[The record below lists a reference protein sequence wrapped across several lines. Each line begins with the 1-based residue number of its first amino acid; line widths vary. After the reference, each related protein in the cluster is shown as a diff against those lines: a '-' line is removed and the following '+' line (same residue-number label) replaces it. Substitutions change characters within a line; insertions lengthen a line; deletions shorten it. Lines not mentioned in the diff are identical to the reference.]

1 MAKLFAI
8 HDVIVSKVA
17 KKMFDVNRKK
27 LFSRKSAVIVI
38 TVFFTFPHFLSAET
52 LPGALVKAYN
62 SSGLLEQNRALLR
75 AADENVAVAV
85 SAMRG
90 VLGWASNI
98 TRQKTQGLSPETD
111 TVANAASVGL
121 TASITLYDG
130 GQNKYALA
138 AAKEAV
144 LSTRQA
150 LIGVEQRVLLTTVGA
165 FMEVRRSRKTA
176 ILRQNNVRV
185 IQEELRAA
193 KDRFEVG
200 EITKTDVALAEARLA
215 ASKSALAVAKGER
228 VQAEE
233 NYKQTVGSLPKSLS
247 APGRLPKLVNS
258 ALASKKSAVQ
268 HHPDIIAVQHDIKQ
282 AEYNMKRAEAAFR
295 PNVSLSSSLNYT
307 DKEADEFQRSG
318 SISLSAEGTIY
329 TGGRLPALLRQATA
343 RWDAQRS
350 ILHLTLLRVEQEAG
364 GAFALLQMARAG
376 REASEEQI
384 RASRVAFEGVREEAK
399 VGARTTLDVLN
410 AEQELLDAQA
420 GLISAEAD
428 EQIAAY
434 RLLAQMGKL
443 TVDDLNL
450 PVQKYDPL
458 AYYDLVRQAP
468 TVISKRGIRL
478 DQVLKS
484 ISK

>member
-1 MAKLFAI
+1 
-8 HDVIVSKVA
+8 
-17 KKMFDVNRKK
+17 MFDVNRKNPF
-27 LFSRKSAVIVI
+27 LRKSAAVLAAVLLATPQI
-38 TVFFTFPHFLSAET
+38 LSAEM
-52 LPGALVKAYN
+52 LRDALVKAYN

-75 AADENVAVAV
+75 AADEDVAVAA

-98 TRQKTQGLSPETD
+98 SRQKTQGISQETD
-111 TVANAASVGL
+111 TEQNAASVGL

-150 LIGVEQRVLLTTVGA
+150 LVGVEQQVLLATVGA
-165 FMEVRRSRKTA
+165 FMEVRRARKTA

-185 IQEELRAA
+185 IQEELRAT

-200 EITKTDVALAEARLA
+200 EDTKTDVALAEARLA
-215 ASKSALAVAKGER
+215 ASKSAMAVARGER

-233 NYKQTVGSLPKSLS
+233 NYKKTVGSLPKSLS
-247 APGRLPKLVNS
+247 APVRLPKLVSS
-258 ALASKKSAVQ
+258 AVASKNSAVQ
-268 HHPDIIAVQHDIKQ
+268 HHPDIIAIQHDIKQ
-282 AEYNMKRAEAAFR
+282 AEYNMKRAEGAFR
-295 PNVSLSSSLNYT
+295 PTVSLSSSLNYT
-307 DKEADEFQRSG
+307 DQAGDDFQRTG
-318 SISLSAEGTIY
+318 SINLSAEGLIY

-343 RWDAQRS
+343 RRDAQRS
-350 ILHLTLLRVEQEAG
+350 ILHLTRLRVEQEAG
-364 GAFALLQMARAG
+364 SAFALLQMARAG

-384 RASRVAFEGVREEAK
+384 RASKVAFEGVREEAK

-410 AEQELLDAQA
+410 AEQELLDAQT

-434 RLLAQMGKL
+434 GLLAQMGKL
-443 TVDDLNL
+443 TVDYLNL

-458 AYYDLVRQAP
+458 AYYSLVKEAP
-468 TVISKRGIRL
+468 TAISERGRKL
-478 DQVLKS
+478 DQVLKA

>member
-1 MAKLFAI
+1 
-8 HDVIVSKVA
+8 
-17 KKMFDVNRKK
+17 MFFVNRKRPF
-27 LFSRKSAVIVI
+27 LGKSAVILT
-38 TVFFTFPHFLSAET
+38 TVLFIAPQFLSAET
-52 LPGALVKAYN
+52 LRDALVKAYN

-85 SAMRG
+85 SAMRS
-90 VLGWASNI
+90 VLGWTSNI
-98 TRQKTQGLSPETD
+98 SHQKTQGLTLETD
-111 TVANAASVGL
+111 TVASTASVGL

-130 GQNKYALA
+130 GQNKYSLA
-138 AAKEAV
+138 AAQEAV

-165 FMEVRRSRKTA
+165 FMEVRRSRKSA
-176 ILRQNNVRV
+176 ILRQNNVHV
-185 IQEELRAA
+185 ILEELRAA

-200 EITKTDVALAEARLA
+200 EVTKTDVALAEARLA
-215 ASKSALAVAKGER
+215 ASKSALAVALGEK

-233 NYKQTVGSLPKSLS
+233 IYKQTVGSLPKTLS
-247 APGRLPKLVNS
+247 VPGPLPKLVNS
-258 ALASKKSAVQ
+258 AAAAKKSAVQ
-268 HHPDIIAVQHDIKQ
+268 HHPDIIAIQHDIKQ
-282 AEYNMKRAEAAFR
+282 AEYNMKRAKAAFR

-318 SISLSAEGTIY
+318 SVSLSAEGTIY

-343 RWDAQRS
+343 RYDAQRS
-350 ILHLTLLRVEQEAG
+350 ILHLTRLRVEQEVG
-364 GAFALLQMARAG
+364 SAFALLQMARAG

-420 GLISAEAD
+420 GFISAEVD

-458 AYYDLVRQAP
+458 AYYNLVKKAP
-468 TVISKRGIRL
+468 MLISKRERKL

>member
-1 MAKLFAI
+1 
-8 HDVIVSKVA
+8 
-17 KKMFDVNRKK
+17 MFDVNRNNPI
-27 LFSRKSAVIVI
+27 LRKSAVILAAV
-38 TVFFTFPHFLSAET
+38 VFAAPQILSAET
-52 LPGALVKAYN
+52 LRGALVKAYN

-75 AADENVAVAV
+75 AADEDVAVAA

-98 TRQKTQGLSPETD
+98 SRQKTQGLSQETE
-111 TVANAASVGL
+111 TVENAASVGL

-176 ILRQNNVRV
+176 ILRQNNVQV
-185 IQEELRAA
+185 ILEELRAA

-200 EITKTDVALAEARLA
+200 EVTKTDVALAEARLA
-215 ASKSALAVAKGER
+215 ASKSALAVANGER

-233 NYKQTVGSLPKSLS
+233 LYKQTVGSLPKTLS
-247 APGRLPKLVNS
+247 VPGPLPKLVNS
-258 ALASKKSAVQ
+258 AAAAKKSAVQ
-268 HHPDIIAVQHDIKQ
+268 HHPDIIAIQHDIKQ
-282 AEYNMKRAEAAFR
+282 AEYNMKRAEGAFR
-295 PNVSLSSSLNYT
+295 PTVSLSSSLNYT
-307 DKEADEFQRSG
+307 DEAGDEFQRSG
-318 SISLSAEGTIY
+318 SIQLAAEGLIY

-343 RWDAQRS
+343 RRDAQRS
-350 ILHLTLLRVEQEAG
+350 ILHLTRLRVEQEAG
-364 GAFALLQMARAG
+364 SAFALLQMARAG

-420 GLISAEAD
+420 GLISAESD

-468 TVISKRGIRL
+468 TLISKRGIRL

>member
-1 MAKLFAI
+1 
-8 HDVIVSKVA
+8 
-17 KKMFDVNRKK
+17 MFDVNGKNQFLR
-27 LFSRKSAVIVI
+27 RSAVILA
-38 TVFFTFPHFLSAET
+38 TVFFAAPQILSAET
-52 LPGALVKAYN
+52 LRDALVKAYN

-75 AADENVAVAV
+75 AADEDVAVAA

-98 TRQKTQGLSPETD
+98 TRQKTQVLSQETD
-111 TVANAASVGL
+111 TVANVASVGL
-121 TASITLYDG
+121 TANITLYDG

-150 LIGVEQRVLLTTVGA
+150 LVGVEQQVLLATVGA
-165 FMEVRRSRKTA
+165 FMEVRRARKTA

-200 EITKTDVALAEARLA
+200 EVTKTDVALAEARLA
-215 ASKSALAVAKGER
+215 ASKSALAVARGER
-228 VQAEE
+228 AQADE
-233 NYKQTVGSLPKSLS
+233 NYKQTVGSLPKNLS
-247 APGRLPKLVNS
+247 APRRLPKLVSS
-258 ALASKKSAVQ
+258 AVASKNSAVQ
-268 HHPDIIAVQHDIKQ
+268 HHPDIIAIQHDIKQ
-282 AEYNMKRAEAAFR
+282 AEYNMKRAEGAFR
-295 PNVSLSSSLNYT
+295 PTVSLSSSLNYS
-307 DKEADEFQRSG
+307 DEAGDEFQRSG
-318 SISLSAEGTIY
+318 SIQLAAEGLIY

-343 RWDAQRS
+343 RRDAQRS
-350 ILHLTLLRVEQEAG
+350 ILHLTRLRVEQEAG
-364 GAFALLQMARAG
+364 SAFALLQMARAG

-384 RASRVAFEGVREEAK
+384 RASKVAFEGVREEAK

-434 RLLAQMGKL
+434 GLLAQMGKL
-443 TVDDLNL
+443 TVDFLNL

-458 AYYDLVRQAP
+458 AYYNLVEEAP
-468 TVISKRGIRL
+468 TAISERGRKL

>member
-1 MAKLFAI
+1 
-8 HDVIVSKVA
+8 
-17 KKMFDVNRKK
+17 MFDIYRKK
-27 LFSRKSAVIVI
+27 TFLRKYALLLV
-38 TVFFTFPHFLSAET
+38 TVFFIAPQLLSAET
-52 LPGALVKAYN
+52 LRDALVKAYN
-62 SSGLLEQNRALLR
+62 NSGLLEQNRALLR

-98 TRQKTQGLSPETD
+98 SRQKNQGVSPEID

-121 TASITLYDG
+121 TANITLYDG
-130 GQNKYALA
+130 GRNKYALA

-150 LIGVEQRVLLTTVGA
+150 LIGVEQRVLLTTVDA

-176 ILRQNNVRV
+176 ILRQNNVQV
-185 IQEELRAA
+185 ILEELRAA

-200 EITKTDVALAEARLA
+200 EVTKTDVALAEARLA
-215 ASKSALAVAKGER
+215 ASKSALAVANGER

-233 NYKQTVGSLPKSLS
+233 LYKQTVGSLPKILS
-247 APGRLPKLVNS
+247 APGALPKLVNS
-258 ALASKKSAVQ
+258 AAVAKKSAVQ
-268 HHPDIIAVQHDIKQ
+268 HHPDIIAIQHDIKQ
-282 AEYNMKRAEAAFR
+282 AEYNMKRAKARFR

-468 TVISKRGIRL
+468 TLISKRGTRL

>member
-1 MAKLFAI
+1 
-8 HDVIVSKVA
+8 
-17 KKMFDVNRKK
+17 MFDVNIEN
-27 LFSRKSAVIVI
+27 LFLRKSAVILAAVLFVAPQI
-38 TVFFTFPHFLSAET
+38 LSSET
-52 LPGALVKAYN
+52 LRDALVKAYN

-75 AADENVAVAV
+75 AADEEVAVAA

-98 TRQKTQGLSPETD
+98 SRQKTQGISQETD
-111 TVANAASVGL
+111 TVGNVASVGL

-150 LIGVEQRVLLTTVGA
+150 LVGVEQQVLLATVGA
-165 FMEVRRSRKTA
+165 FMEVRRARKTA

-200 EITKTDVALAEARLA
+200 EVTKTDVALAEARLA
-215 ASKSALAVAKGER
+215 ASKSAMAVARGER
-228 VQAEE
+228 IQADEI
-233 NYKQTVGSLPKSLS
+233 YKQTVGSLPKNLS
-247 APGRLPKLVNS
+247 APGRLPKTVSS
-258 ALASKKSAVQ
+258 ALDSKNSAVQ
-268 HHPDIIAVQHDIKQ
+268 YHPDIIAIQHDIKQ
-282 AEYNMKRAEAAFR
+282 AEYNMKRAAGVFR
-295 PNVSLSSSLNYT
+295 PTVSLSSSLNYT
-307 DKEADEFQRSG
+307 DQEGDEFQRSG
-318 SISLSAEGTIY
+318 SINLSAEGLIY
-329 TGGRLPALLRQATA
+329 AGGRLPALLRQATA
-343 RWDAQRS
+343 RRDVQRS
-350 ILHLTLLRVEQEAG
+350 ILHLTRLRVEQEARS
-364 GAFALLQMARAG
+364 AFALLQMARAG
-376 REASEEQI
+376 REASQEQI
-384 RASRVAFEGVREEAK
+384 RASKVAFKGVREEAK

-410 AEQELLDAQA
+410 AEQELLDAQT

-434 RLLAQMGKL
+434 GLLARMGKL
-443 TVDDLNL
+443 TVDYLNL

-458 AYYDLVRQAP
+458 AYYSLVEEAP
-468 TVISKRGIRL
+468 TVISERGRKL